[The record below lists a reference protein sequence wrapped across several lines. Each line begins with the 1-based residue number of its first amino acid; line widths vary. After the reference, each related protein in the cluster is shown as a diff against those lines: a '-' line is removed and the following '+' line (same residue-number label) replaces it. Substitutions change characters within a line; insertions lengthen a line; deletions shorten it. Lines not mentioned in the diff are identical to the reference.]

1 MLVMWNVNCEPG
13 ISVSMVS
20 GYEFGRPG
28 NPGSIPGRGE
38 NIFPVA
44 FVSKPGLGPV
54 QPNVQWVPGPLFL
67 GLKCGRGVT
76 LTTPPPPN

>member
-20 GYEFGRPG
+20 GY
-28 NPGSIPGRGE
+28 GRGE
-38 NIFPVA
+38 KTFPVA
-44 FVSKPGLGPV
+44 FVSKPALGPI
-54 QPNVQWVPGPLFL
+54 QPPVQWVPGSLFL

-76 LTTPPPPN
+76 LTTPPPPTSAEVENE